1 MTRTSA
7 PVPAAP
13 ADDLLLKVTPP
24 RSPRNLVTR
33 RRLHAGDPQFRD
45 VSTVLVQAP
54 AGFGKT
60 SLLAQWRLEHLAG
73 GAIVA
78 WLLAQQRD
86 DPQRLVQALALSVRV
101 AAGRPSFGHTLL
113 DGTPPT
119 GLEAVTVWLAEVA
132 HLAFNVVLM
141 VDDAD
146 RLPEASRE
154 ALAYLLRNAPSN
166 LRAVI
171 AARSDAH
178 LDIGDLIHY
187 GQCVVIDAAQMRFSL
202 EETLALARE
211 RRGSA
216 FDADAAARLHE
227 LSEGWPLGVQLALSV
242 AAAGRQG
249 LAQLSALP
257 TQRDTLRTQL
267 MGLLLSN
274 LDPADLAF
282 LTRVAVLDHL
292 HPALCGALVE
302 MPDAAARLERL
313 ARDTPVF
320 VAGEQGAWL
329 RMHAL
334 ARDALRERFAALPA
348 AEQAAL
354 HARAS
359 GWLAQQG
366 LLESAARHALAAGQR
381 EQAYELAE
389 RSLYESI
396 MSRGRQWAVLDW
408 LQQLPAEEL
417 DRRPRLLL
425 VVAWSLA
432 TSDRHEEAGRLV
444 ERILARVGDDPA
456 LRCEC
461 ALISSGAAAYADDP
475 DRFAELHD
483 PWAKDP
489 PLSSP
494 LLLHVHAN
502 RSAYRTLLD
511 GDPAL
516 ARLRQQQAPRADD
529 APALGYAA
537 RWGELHVG
545 LTYLWEGQVRLAEEL
560 LQPTLMQ
567 AEAQLGRRSPF
578 ACMVAALLAAAVW
591 ERDRPA
597 EATALLANRLDVL
610 ERHGLPEAVMLG
622 FRTMGRIA
630 AAGDQEHRALELY
643 GALHAVGR
651 ARALPRLCVASL
663 VDQVRMHA
671 RRFRVE
677 TCRSLC
683 AEIDVRLA
691 EPGCPQGPRWR
702 RSVELLREVAQGHAA
717 VAAQDWRRAL
727 EPLGRADAMAQ
738 QVQQGR
744 LHIEL
749 LGLRAYA
756 MDRCGERAL
765 PLLKE
770 AIDIARTHGLERVF
784 VDAHPGL
791 GDWVRQVTSEA
802 SPPPGAALAAPM
814 RAPQRAAEPRLRGTP
829 SMALTPKEREV
840 LTLLANNLSNKEIGL
855 AMQVGEETIKWHMK
869 NLLAKLDAGNRKQV
883 VSRAR
888 MLGLLEAAA

>member
-1 MTRTSA
+1 M
-7 PVPAAP
+7 
-13 ADDLLLKVTPP
+13 LKVTPP
-24 RSPRNLVTR
+24 RAPRNLVAR
-33 RRLHAGDPQFRD
+33 SRLRAGDARFRGASA
-45 VSTVLVQAP
+45 VWLQAP

-60 SLLAQWRLEHLAG
+60 ALLAQWRLEYLSE

-86 DPQRLVQALALSVRV
+86 DPRRLLHALTLSVRV
-101 AAGRPSFGHTLL
+101 GASRPSFGEALLEGEPPASLEGVTL
-113 DGTPPT
+113 
-119 GLEAVTVWLAEVA
+119 WLAEVA
-132 HLAFNVVLM
+132 RLAFDVVLM

-154 ALAYLLRNAPSN
+154 ALAYLLRNAPAN
-166 LRAVI
+166 LRVVI

-178 LDIGDLIHY
+178 LDIAHLVDY
-187 GQCVVIDAAQMRFSL
+187 GQCVVIGAAMLRFSL
-202 EETLALARE
+202 DETMKLARE
-211 RRGSA
+211 RHGA
-216 FDADAAARLHE
+216 QFDADAAARLHE
-227 LSEGWPLGVQLALSV
+227 LTEGWPLGVQLAMSV
-242 AAAGRQG
+242 AASSRQG
-249 LAQLSALP
+249 LAQLSVLP
-257 TQRDTLRTQL
+257 VQHDTLRTQL

-274 LDPADLAF
+274 LDPIDLGY
-282 LTRVAVLDHL
+282 LTRISILEHL
-292 HPALCGALVE
+292 HPQLCEALVD

-320 VAGEQGAWL
+320 VSGEQGAWL

-334 ARDALRERFAALPA
+334 AREALRERFAGLPA
-348 AEQAAL
+348 GEQALLHQRASAWLAEQ
-354 HARAS
+354 R
-359 GWLAQQG
+359 Q
-366 LLESAARHALAAGQR
+366 LESAARHALAAGLR

-396 MSRGRQWAVLDW
+396 MSRGRQWTVLDW
-408 LQQLPAEEL
+408 LLQLPGEEL

-425 VVAWSLA
+425 AAAWSMA

-444 ERILARVGDDPA
+444 SRILAQAGDDPA

-461 ALISSGAAAYADDP
+461 ALISSGAAAFADDP

-489 PLSSP
+489 PLGSP
-494 LLLHVHAN
+494 LLLQIHAN
-502 RSAYRTLLD
+502 RSAFRTLLD

-516 ARLRQQQAPRADD
+516 ARLRQQQAPRGDD
-529 APALGYAA
+529 APMLGYAA
-537 RWGELHVG
+537 RWGEMHVG

-560 LQPTLMQ
+560 LEPTLMQ

-591 ERDRPA
+591 ERDRAA
-597 EATALLANRLDVL
+597 EASALLANRLDVL
-610 ERHGLPEAVMLG
+610 ERHGLPEAVLLG
-622 FRTMGRIA
+622 FRTVARMA
-630 AAGDQEHRALELY
+630 VAAGEEHLALELH

-651 ARALPRLCVASL
+651 ARALPRLCIASL
-663 VDQVRMHA
+663 VEQVRMHA

-683 AEIDVRLA
+683 AQIDERLA
-691 EPGCPQGPRWR
+691 DPACPQGPLWR
-702 RSVELLREVAQGHAA
+702 RSVELLRAVALGHAA
-717 VAAQDWRRAL
+717 VAAQDWRGAL
-727 EPLGRADAMAQ
+727 EPLGRAAEMARQ
-738 QVQQGR
+738 IQQGR

-749 LGLRAYA
+749 LGLRAFA

-765 PLLKE
+765 PLLRE
-770 AIDIARTHGLERVF
+770 AIDLARTHGLERVF
-784 VDAHPGL
+784 ADAHPGL
-791 GDWVRQVTSEA
+791 GDWVAQVVAGGAPAAAPSA
-802 SPPPGAALAAPM
+802 SLAAPM
-814 RAPQRAAEPRLRGTP
+814 RPAQVAAESRLRSTP

-840 LTLLANNLSNKEIGL
+840 LALLANNLSNKEIGL

-888 MLGLLEAAA
+888 MLGLLEAAG